1 MATVVGAALAC
12 AETFTESPSTTVTVS
27 GAPVDPSSAR
37 TWYPCVVHVDVP
49 PFVTVMNP
57 VMVPAAPCPWD
68 ATAVI
73 LLHPEA
79 AAVLDVVEELADDD
93 VVGADELVVVARC
106 AVVVVD
112 RRVGKPRG
120 PSRHPPSAPAPGGAG
135 SRLEVLRP
143 DRIEELSELADQLVR
158 RVVLFVLR
166 VEGQD
171 DPFGLH
177 QLV

>member
-27 GAPVDPSSAR
+27 GAPVDPCSAR
-37 TWYPCVVHVDVP
+37 TGYPCVVHVDVP

-93 VVGADELVVVARC
+93 VVGTDELVVVARC

-112 RRVGKPRG
+112 RRDGVLLEQAARAKP
-120 PSRHPPSAPAPGGAG
+120 APAISASARRRGLTPRSPPAG
-135 SRLEVLRP
+135 PNRGTV
-143 DRIEELSELADQLVR
+143 
-158 RVVLFVLR
+158 
-166 VEGQD
+166 
-171 DPFGLH
+171 
-177 QLV
+177 